1 MWWRRGTSASLCLP
15 VLSIIFVVVDTA
27 WSFTQL
33 LVSGTS
39 FHHHNHIVM
48 QSYLSNNEG
57 KSASQ
62 KERERVLEMSSLAGA
77 QAIAKLDLEERTKR
91 AMLAEIIEDRIFEL
105 VDELELF
112 VAKNNGLVDA
122 PDNIRMRATEMARE
136 TKSLQVQYDDL
147 VNGRPSL
154 LLNLD
159 SIGEGK

>member
-1 MWWRRGTSASLCLP
+1 MLWRRGTSALVWLP
-15 VLSIIFVVVDTA
+15 LLSIVVVVDTA

-33 LVSGTS
+33 LVPSTS
-39 FHHHNHIVM
+39 FHHHNHIVA

-57 KSASQ
+57 QSASQ

-91 AMLAEIIEDRIFEL
+91 AMLAEVIEDRIFEL

-122 PDNIRMRATEMARE
+122 SDNVRMRATEMVRE
-136 TKSLQVQYDDL
+136 TKSLQLQYDDL

-159 SIGEGK
+159 SIGEGN